1 MPENEETITMKN
13 ENEVDPEGLPL
24 DRRMKQNDQ
33 VTETSSGLEVTSP
46 NALSGRPSGFMVG
59 STAPGASEAPQ
70 VAVES
75 VKSPK
80 QSAIPEYRA
89 PASRLPDTISAREIY
104 NDRSNPDGCVS
115 GEVQR

>member
-1 MPENEETITMKN
+1 MKKRVQQYDADPIQAAEEGWQAGEQLAHI
-13 ENEVDPEGLPL
+13 VDE
-24 DRRMKQNDQ
+24 
-33 VTETSSGLEVTSP
+33 VTETSSGIQPTSP
-46 NALSGRPSGFMVG
+46 TPLSGKPSGYMVG

-75 VKSPK
+75 AKSPK
-80 QSAIPEYRA
+80 QSAIPEYQA

-115 GEVQR
+115 GGVQR